1 MDPFLPHNSSS
12 NVQQVAP
19 YSRGAPSPP
28 YINLSG
34 IHRRQKDEEQL
45 EYPVLYFAPHMLP
58 IIGPDSLS
66 EDLVAAAIG
75 IKFTTEKQSSQ
86 EWRWNMRHEAQPIT
100 DSLLVGPS
108 LVARSKDFLVDA
120 GITMAITVID
130 PRLIPWQAT
139 MRKTVM
145 DAGIEMHVI
154 PAESATE
161 ILHSLGDTINMINQH
176 LVSVFCQRVR
186 AAGFSVDDVVR
197 DAAAAYSSGDPKEIC
212 AMDAQLATLR
222 GKVLLTCESGNSRS
236 VTVAVAYLM
245 AITGEQMHVV
255 VQFVCTQR
263 FCSIFEEEHKRV
275 LLTWNDILTAKLEV
289 NKAHRRA
296 AVGQTQMAL
305 IAGPEMSPRKEKR
318 LIADVYDDIK
328 TEAGPASPTTTIDQ
342 SELVLDKDRYEGR
355 GYFAPFI
362 DTNLEDQNR
371 LT

>member
-28 YINLSG
+28 YISLSG
-34 IHRRQKDEEQL
+34 IHRRQRGEEQQP
-45 EYPVLYFAPHMLP
+45 YPVLYFNPHMLP
-58 IIGPDSLS
+58 ILGPDSLS

-75 IKFTTEKQSSQ
+75 IKFTAEKQSNQ

-161 ILHSLGDTINMINQH
+161 ILHSLSDTINMINQH

-186 AAGFSVDDVVR
+186 AAGFNVDDVVR
-197 DAAAAYSSGDPKEIC
+197 DAAAAYSSGNSHEIR
-212 AMDAQLATLR
+212 AMDTKLATLR

-245 AITGEQMHVV
+245 AITGEHMHVV

-263 FCSIFEEEHKRV
+263 FCSIFEEEHKRM
-275 LLTWNDILTAKLEV
+275 LLTWDDILTAKLEV
-289 NKAHRRA
+289 IKAHRRA
-296 AVGQTQMAL
+296 AVGQAQMAL
-305 IAGPEMSPRKEKR
+305 IAGPEVSPRKEKR
-318 LIADVYDDIK
+318 LIADVYDDID
-328 TEAGPASPTTTIDQ
+328 TGAGPAAPTATINQ

-355 GYFAPFI
+355 EYFTPFI
-362 DTNLEDQNR
+362 DTNSEN
-371 LT
+371 